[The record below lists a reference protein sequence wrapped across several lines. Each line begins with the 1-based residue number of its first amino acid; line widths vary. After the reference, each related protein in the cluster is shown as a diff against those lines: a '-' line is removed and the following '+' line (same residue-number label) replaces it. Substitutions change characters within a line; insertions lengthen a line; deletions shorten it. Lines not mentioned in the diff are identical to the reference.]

1 MRVLALVSVATL
13 AVAYP
18 AYWFDASR
26 PSRGKCIAP
35 KAGDII
41 MNAPAV
47 SYQAEWT
54 TKLYKSGDR
63 NKVAVSSWEQG
74 QSYNMDLLNAQGQ
87 YLLHITGATIA
98 NAQQSAVDSCKRDG
112 DINGATYGS
121 TVNQPVQFI
130 FKPTFTGPA
139 TITIAVGSGYKAVKV
154 QKLTLAGP
162 AAPTTKPPAPT
173 NLVQPTTK
181 PTPPTTKPTPPT
193 TATFPTPAD
202 TKPTTATRP
211 PTDATKPPT
220 DATKPPAPTP
230 ADTKPTTATKPP
242 TDATKPPAPTPTDVT
257 KPTTATKPPTEAT
270 KSPAPTPSQTK
281 PPTDADQ
288 DPCKLLKCP
297 AGTSC
302 NVGRDGVAKC
312 TAVPTPV
319 DGVSSAAGIIP
330 SALVAVLGVSILFF

>member
-193 TATFPTPAD
+193 TATVPTVRPTTPTNPPSNRPTTKPTPPT
-202 TKPTTATRP
+202 TKPTPPTTATVPTSRP
-211 PTDATKPPT
+211 TTPTNPPSNR
-220 DATKPPAPTP
+220 PT
-230 ADTKPTTATKPP
+230 TKPTPPTTKP
-242 TDATKPPAPTPTDVT
+242 
-257 KPTTATKPPTEAT
+257 
-270 KSPAPTPSQTK
+270 
-281 PPTDADQ
+281 
-288 DPCKLLKCP
+288 
-297 AGTSC
+297 
-302 NVGRDGVAKC
+302 
-312 TAVPTPV
+312 
-319 DGVSSAAGIIP
+319 
-330 SALVAVLGVSILFF
+330 